1 MKARQLIVENNLI
14 LSDLERTPQLDVA
27 IDGADEV
34 DSDLT
39 LIKGGGG
46 CLLQEKIVVHAAKE
60 FVVVADFRKDSKILG
75 QQWKKGV
82 PIEVLPLA
90 YKPIID
96 ESRSRKNYFLE

>member
-1 MKARQLIVENNLI
+1 ML
-14 LSDLERTPQLDVA
+14 LSDLERTPELDLA

-34 DSDLT
+34 DDRLT

-46 CLLQEKIVVHAAKE
+46 CLLQEKIVVNAAKD
-60 FVVVADFRKDSKILG
+60 FVVVADYRKNSAALG

-90 YKPIID
+90 Y
-96 ESRSRKNYFLE
+96 R